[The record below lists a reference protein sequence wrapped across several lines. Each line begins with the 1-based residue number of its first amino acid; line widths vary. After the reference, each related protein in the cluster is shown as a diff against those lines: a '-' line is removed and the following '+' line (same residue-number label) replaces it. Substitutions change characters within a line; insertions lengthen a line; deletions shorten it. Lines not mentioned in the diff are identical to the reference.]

1 MLLGDGRGVG
11 LKGWTGLR
19 GIREVVLILHPSKT
33 RENDEALRRSK
44 QKTGEETCF
53 KYDAAGSGAQ
63 VSAGEDQA
71 LRWPGSSASA
81 SAFASVMPN

>member
-1 MLLGDGRGVG
+1 
-11 LKGWTGLR
+11 
-19 GIREVVLILHPSKT
+19 VVLRLHTS
-33 RENDEALRRSK
+33 EMQAEDGALRYVK

-53 KYDAAGSGAQ
+53 KYDGAQ